1 MAESLFIQQGN
12 TFTPTEKALGPWGPG
27 MLHGGASAGL
37 IGHALDEAS
46 GRDELQFARVSL
58 DMFRPV
64 PQVPLTVESRIVRD
78 GKRVQIIDV
87 SVFGNGKEVARGTG
101 LKMCPKAIELPD
113 GMSVSDETLP
123 SPDSLATVS
132 IMGTKKPEE
141 IPPGLHFNL
150 ETKRVCGF
158 AGQGEGKAWFR
169 MPVPV
174 VAHKPMS
181 PFVHMCLI
189 SDFGNG
195 TGQFYVKNSAGS
207 INADITLYLHRIP
220 ESDWVGFSSKA
231 HMQLNGIGVIL
242 TNLCDTKGPIG
253 HISQAIMPQPLPGA

>member
-1 MAESLFIQQGN
+1 MTESLFIQEGKIY
-12 TFTPTEKALGPWGPG
+12 TPTEKALGPWGGG
-27 MLHGGASAGL
+27 MLHGGASSGL

-46 GRDELQFARVSL
+46 GRNELQFTRISL

-64 PQVPLTVESRIVRD
+64 PQSPLTIESRIVRD
-78 GKRVQIIDV
+78 GKRVQVIDV
-87 SVFGNGKEVARGTG
+87 SVIANGKEVARGTG
-101 LKMCPKAIELPD
+101 LKMAPKNIELPD
-113 GMSVSDETLP
+113 GMSVSTETLP
-123 SPDSLATVS
+123 KPDEIPVTSM
-132 IMGTKKPEE
+132 MGEE
-141 IPPGLHFNL
+141 KAGKIPPGLHYNL
-150 ETKRVCGF
+150 QTKRIDGF
-158 AGQGEGKAWFR
+158 TAQGEGRAWFR
-169 MPVPV
+169 MPVPL

-220 ESDWVGFSSKA
+220 DGEWVGFDSKA

-242 TNLCDTKGPIG
+242 TQLYDTKGPVG
-253 HISQAIMPQPLPGA
+253 HISQAIMPQFMS